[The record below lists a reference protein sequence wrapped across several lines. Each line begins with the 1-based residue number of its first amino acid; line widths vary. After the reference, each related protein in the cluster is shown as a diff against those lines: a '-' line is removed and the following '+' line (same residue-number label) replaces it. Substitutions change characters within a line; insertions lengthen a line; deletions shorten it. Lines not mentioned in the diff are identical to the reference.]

1 MPDTVPPAPR
11 PPNDGTDGFGIRRIG
26 NTGGVAGGLVQ
37 SGFTIN
43 SDTRGLLEGTA
54 ILIYEVS
61 PSLPKLPSIPRRG
74 SPHPTDA
81 RLKCYKVDASF
92 SGNGE
97 CRVTASYIG
106 LEKDPTDSQV
116 EITGSTSETSIVFH
130 PGFAKMAIKKAG
142 KPAGNGAKAV
152 LPEYYDY
159 IDTDDAGNFQKF
171 AVGAAPA
178 DMGGVEAYLTPKATV
193 RCTYYTGSTTTVKSR
208 QSGLGLASPTPGG
221 FPKSLIPSTKANWL
235 LTSVGVS
242 EYGNVYKI
250 SEEWMM
256 SESGKPWNPNIYSGG
271 DTGGPSNN
279 APLNG
284 SLALGGQSL
293 QGNWTGVSWGPLKGI
308 NG

>member
-1 MPDTVPPAPR
+1 MQT
-11 PPNDGTDGFGIRRIG
+11 
-26 NTGGVAGGLVQ
+26 
-37 SGFTIN
+37 GFTIN

-61 PSLPKLPSIPRRG
+61 PSLPKLPNIPKRG

-130 PGFAKMAIKKAG
+130 PGFPVWAIKKAG
-142 KPAGNGAKAV
+142 KPAAGAAKAI
-152 LPEYYDY
+152 LPEYRDY
-159 IDTDDAGNFQKF
+159 VDTDDSGNFQRFKTQ
-171 AVGAAPA
+171 VSPG
-178 DMGGVEAYLTPKATV
+178 DLGGVEAYLTPKATV

-208 QSGLGLASPTPGG
+208 QAGLGRASDQPGG
-221 FPKSLIPSTKANWL
+221 FPSSLLPDTAANWL

-256 SESGKPWNPNIYSGG
+256 SESGKPWNQYIYGGGSGG
-271 DTGGPSNN
+271 TTGGTAGGKST
-279 APLNG
+279 G
-284 SLALGGQSL
+284 FLGGTNFI
-293 QGNWTGVSWGPLKGI
+293 GKWTGASYTLPGT